1 MLKKKKWRNS
11 ISCRVTRGRVNVQL
25 LDSLQAVICFRQS
38 YLGGK
43 LYRTVN
49 VTLSIIIVHID
60 YCSVLLSHLNI
71 VNLTQS
77 CQTHISLKHGDI
89 PECVFS
95 KNSRNFRY
103 VQPGYNVIPVPTV
116 YRGTRE

>member
-25 LDSLQAVICFRQS
+25 LDSLQAVISFRQS

-60 YCSVLLSHLNI
+60 YRSELFKSFKLSQFNTVLSN
-71 VNLTQS
+71 TYFPK
-77 CQTHISLKHGDI
+77 TWKH
-89 PECVFS
+89 
-95 KNSRNFRY
+95 
-103 VQPGYNVIPVPTV
+103 
-116 YRGTRE
+116 TRVCIQ